1 MLFLQYH
8 RKAHF
13 LKNFIKN
20 TIQSQKVFYRYFRRK
35 GLKRFLKENI
45 LESDGSNET
54 KAKSIALGVFI
65 GLSPFWGLHS
75 FLAITLS
82 VYFKLNKL
90 LSFMFSQLTLP
101 PLIPV
106 IIFLSMM
113 VGSPFVKESVSFEN
127 ATFDLEFIKQNIV
140 QYTIGSL
147 ILATAAAAVFG
158 FGSYFLLKML
168 DPKRS
173 RR

>member
-1 MLFLQYH
+1 
-8 RKAHF
+8 
-13 LKNFIKN
+13 
-20 TIQSQKVFYRYFRRK
+20 
-35 GLKRFLKENI
+35 
-45 LESDGSNET
+45 
-54 KAKSIALGVFI
+54 
-65 GLSPFWGLHS
+65 
-75 FLAITLS
+75 
-82 VYFKLNKL
+82 
-90 LSFMFSQLTLP
+90 MFSQLTLP